1 MAYLGLFQPSLA
13 YLVLMV
19 LTFIVVLI
27 TTSKINLKFWRVL
40 VLFFGKL
47 GVFSIRTMVPIKRSV
62 AELQPILG
70 LNIFITYV
78 MGMWSLWHLFIV
90 FTIYLN
96 MKWLVFRYII
106 LPPLQNDWWIV
117 DARLVLRWSITQCH
131 KKNTCCAPEF
141 SPIDSKSIFITDHES
156 VVRFA

>member
-1 MAYLGLFQPSLA
+1 
-13 YLVLMV
+13 MV
-19 LTFIVVLI
+19 LTFTVVLI

-78 MGMWSLWHLFIV
+78 MGM
-90 FTIYLN
+90 
-96 MKWLVFRYII
+96 
-106 LPPLQNDWWIV
+106 
-117 DARLVLRWSITQCH
+117 
-131 KKNTCCAPEF
+131 
-141 SPIDSKSIFITDHES
+141 
-156 VVRFA
+156 